1 MEWGAAFEM
10 QRPLLYSVLMDQIPQ
25 LRALGHV
32 ALDLELACLEE
43 LVIVEFAFRHPHE
56 MLVTGGDVCVRAFIR
71 IRLNAEMEL
80 LSLAVQLNVELADRA
95 AGNSELERAV
105 VLLREKIPVYIP
117 VIGDDLLV
125 DLFERPESFRERD
138 DLLLVALKDAAVQ
151 PLLLLRA
158 PRP

>member
-1 MEWGAAFEM
+1 MF
-10 QRPLLYSVLMDQIPQ
+10 
-25 LRALGHV
+25 
-32 ALDLELACLEE
+32 
-43 LVIVEFAFRHPHE
+43 
-56 MLVTGGDVCVRAFIR
+56 
-71 IRLNAEMEL
+71 NAEMEL

-138 DLLLVALKDAAVQ
+138 DLLLVALEDAAVH
-151 PLLLLRA
+151 PLVLLRA